1 MEGILLAVMAIS
13 NAVCFVIGAKVAQT
27 VMRGKEIRLPS
38 SNPLEA
44 VRAHREKQEARTE
57 QSRLDAILRNIEVYD
72 GTGRG
77 QEDIPGR

>member
-1 MEGILLAVMAIS
+1 MEGILLTVMAIS

-27 VMRGKEIRLPS
+27 VIRGKEIRMPS
-38 SNPLEA
+38 ANPLEA
-44 VRAHREKQEARTE
+44 VRARREKQEARTE

>member
-1 MEGILLAVMAIS
+1 
-13 NAVCFVIGAKVAQT
+13 
-27 VMRGKEIRLPS
+27 MRAR
-38 SNPLEA
+38 
-44 VRAHREKQEARTE
+44 REKQEARTE